1 MKGEVRVQYSL
12 STIELFELLDKNPTL
27 RGINADGH
35 SVELRGE
42 GKEIIHKKFR
52 QAKRKHI
59 TLLDRWRIVEPIS
72 YDIAN
77 DLFKR
82 LRTIECRFD
91 DGTKRYYN
99 KLLDNAH
106 VIIESGL
113 PEFNDCLYYC
123 LTYHYDGE
131 EI

>member
-1 MKGEVRVQYSL
+1 MPYSL
-12 STIELFELLDKNPTL
+12 STVELFELLDKNPTL

-35 SVELRGE
+35 SLEIRGE
-42 GKEIIHKKFR
+42 SKEIIHKKFK
-52 QAKRKHI
+52 QAKQKHA
-59 TLLDRWRIVEPIS
+59 TLQDRWKIVEPIS

-91 DGTKRYYN
+91 DGSKRYYN
-99 KLLDNAH
+99 KLLDNTH

-113 PEFNDCLYYC
+113 PEFNNCLYYC
-123 LTYHYDGE
+123 LTYHLDGE
-131 EI
+131 LE